1 MHTIHP
7 EAIDYLIS
15 VDGFSDFNGAQ
26 KEILSKDF
34 IQYSFNYIVATNT
47 GTGKT
52 ALAQLRIVD
61 ALKKGQK
68 VVYISPYKAIAE
80 EKRQDFEYY
89 GKYGWSC
96 ISSANPDET
105 KDNIDYSKFDIVS
118 MTYEKFDSVLNSI
131 RFVNG
136 WLKKVGLLVVDEAHM
151 ISDAERGPTLESS
164 ITKVI
169 TLFDKKI
176 RILMLS
182 AVLPNVENVAKWINA
197 KYGTSN
203 WRPVDLEVGFA
214 IYGGSSGAG
223 NRKNGNQTKSL
234 TDSTENKIIKSSLKP
249 REILI
254 KYGSLNAV
262 NDAIQNI
269 CLINSSM
276 DGEPP
281 TTYTSTTTTTTTTTT
296 TNSKNNSTNAISTRN
311 TSVHGTDGHETLLL
325 QSVYNTL

>member
-1 MHTIHP
+1 MHDIHP

-26 KEILSKDF
+26 KDILDKDF
-34 IQYSFNYIVATNT
+34 TNYSFNYIVATNA

-80 EKRQDFEYY
+80 EKRNDFEYY
-89 GKYGWSC
+89 NKYGWTC
-96 ISSANPDET
+96 VSSANPDET
-105 KDNIDYSKFDIVS
+105 KDNTDYSKFNIIS
-118 MTYEKFDSVLNSI
+118 MTYEKFDSVLNSA

-136 WLKKVGLLVVDEAHM
+136 WLRKIGLLVVDEAHM
-151 ISDAERGPTLESS
+151 ISDNERGPTLESS
-164 ITKVI
+164 ITKVV
-169 TLFDKKI
+169 TLFDEKI

-214 IYGGSSGAG
+214 IYGGGGGGGGSSSGG
-223 NRKNGNQTKSL
+223 NRKNSIADKSL
-234 TDSTENKIIKSSLKP
+234 TDSYEFKIPSNALKP
-249 REILI
+249 RELFV
-254 KYGSLNAV
+254 KYGSLNAI
-262 NDAIQNI
+262 NDSIF
-269 CLINSSM
+269 
-276 DGEPP
+276 
-281 TTYTSTTTTTTTTTT
+281 
-296 TNSKNNSTNAISTRN
+296 
-311 TSVHGTDGHETLLL
+311 
-325 QSVYNTL
+325 